1 MTEIIPDLLNYFRE
15 KNINATDEQLSRIAA
30 RVSEMASY
38 QAKVAIFGKTG
49 SGKSSLCNAVFGE
62 DVAPVSDIEACTRS
76 PQEYLLQL
84 APDKSI
90 ILVDVPGVGESV
102 ERDQEYIPLY
112 ESLLPQVDLLL
123 WVVRCDDR
131 AMTID
136 LHVWSELVRKR
147 LGQSSP
153 ACIVL
158 NQVDRVNPVRGW
170 NVKKNEPG
178 TNQRE
183 IIEGR
188 IQIIARDFA
197 LPASDVIAVSSVE
210 GFGITAL
217 VEHIVHALPNDKKLP
232 FLNAVR
238 EERRSESAK
247 TEAKK
252 GFFEAVGQWI
262 KNTFTAIEPYIPTI
276 IDVIRILFK
285 K

>member
-1 MTEIIPDLLNYFRE
+1 MTEIIPDLLKYFRDRKIAASE
-15 KNINATDEQLSRIAA
+15 EQLSRIAG
-30 RVSEMASY
+30 RVAEMASY

-90 ILVDVPGVGESV
+90 VLVDVPGVGESA
-102 ERDQEYIPLY
+102 ERDREYLPLY

-131 AMTID
+131 ALTID
-136 LHVWSELVRKR
+136 MHVWTELVRKR
-147 LGQSSP
+147 LGPASP

-158 NQVDRVNPVRGW
+158 NQVDRTNPVREW
-170 NVKKNEPG
+170 NTKKGGPG
-178 TNQRE
+178 PTQRKT
-183 IIEGR
+183 IEGR
-188 IQIIARDFA
+188 VEIVARDFA
-197 LPASDVIAVSSVE
+197 IPTSAVIAVSAIE

-217 VEHIVHALPNDKKLP
+217 VEHIVHALPNEKKLP

-238 EERRSESAK
+238 EERQSESAK

-252 GFFEAVGQWI
+252 GFFESVGHWI
-262 KNTFTAIEPYIPTI
+262 KSAFNTIEPYIPTI
-276 IDVIRILFK
+276 IDVIKIVFK